1 MITTDIFARPVRRP
15 DLDIPLGTILIVV
28 AGILLS
34 AAAALLSTD
43 EYAGGI
49 HLEWDDSAPIPDSA
63 SSTSGGITA
72 KIVGGEID
80 TTRANASG
88 YRLYQANAG
97 LRLETAGED
106 DRATA
111 SCTISVPPPS
121 VLGRTPGKRASY
133 PLPSE
138 DLATQ
143 NVPESS
149 IVRFY
154 AKGTDIVVV
163 PLSDALGSFTS
174 APGVRVEW
182 GPYRQGEQTWNWVL
196 TGVPRPRRVVRLGF
210 ATLWRTTG
218 RPGAKFSCRVA
229 EAKRAVAVRTAG
241 GL

>member
-1 MITTDIFARPVRRP
+1 MRISLPARCAVRTSTSP
-15 DLDIPLGTILIVV
+15 GAILIVV

-34 AAAALLSTD
+34 AAAALLSTN

-49 HLEWDDSAPIPDSA
+49 LLDWDDSTPIPDSA

-80 TTRANASG
+80 ATRANASG
-88 YRLYQANAG
+88 YRLYQANAR
-97 LRLETAGED
+97 LRLETARED

-143 NVPESS
+143 AVPESS
-149 IVRFY
+149 IVRFN
-154 AKGTDIVVV
+154 AKGTDIVGVAV
-163 PLSDALGSFTS
+163 GDALGASPPPPTS
-174 APGVRVEW
+174 RSSG
-182 GPYRQGEQTWNWVL
+182 GP
-196 TGVPRPRRVVRLGF
+196 
-210 ATLWRTTG
+210 TG
-218 RPGAKFSCRVA
+218 RASRPGTGS
-229 EAKRAVAVRTAG
+229 
-241 GL
+241 